1 MMLLYGLLCSISAF
15 TRRLAEWKHARLR
28 KAYESAET
36 SFRDLENVCKA
47 DEVTLG
53 RPVDY
58 ASQLRLL
65 KAYEKREL
73 AKTRWAKAAGAANS
87 RKSVDRQV
95 KSFRSMRMP
104 YTFGLIDMAFLMRV
118 LDQLGVLPR
127 IDQPLI
133 ESLYSI
139 LSF

>member
-15 TRRLAEWKHARLR
+15 VRRLAEWKHARLR

-36 SFRDLENVCKA
+36 IFRDLENVCKA
-47 DEVTLG
+47 DEVALG

-58 ASQLRLL
+58 AGQLRLL

-73 AKTRWAKAAGAANS
+73 AKTRWVKAAEALNS

-118 LDQLGVLPR
+118 LDQLGLLPR
-127 IDQPLI
+127 IDQPLF
-133 ESLYSI
+133 ESLYSL